1 MHRQVP
7 EFQPKRKLY
16 ARDLQS
22 LSDAARAG
30 RILPGFGIRVTT
42 SPQGTVVALARRN
55 NGGSAL
61 QDDTHPFQPFLAP
74 YYGQGDPPPSQ
85 SRTIQIRRGF
95 INDVIPQNIDEQFV
109 VPTGKGGPDPDSTAG
124 PSGRPQ
130 LFYVEVNLSPTTNS
144 AKVTSAT
151 VKQAESLPAGENS
164 DDIPSKIYLPLFYIY
179 TNSEAITSVSKL
191 QKTNANGAL
200 VVTNWDCKN
209 THRQWLWSHPS
220 SEYGWGDW

>member
-7 EFQPKRKLY
+7 EFQPKRKLF

-22 LSDAARAG
+22 LSDAARSG

-55 NGGSAL
+55 NGASF
-61 QDDTHPFQPFLAP
+61 QEDTHPFQPFMAP
-74 YYGQGDPPPSQ
+74 YFGQGNPPASQ
-85 SRTIQIRRGF
+85 SRTIKIRRGF
-95 INDVIPQNIDEQFV
+95 LNDILPQNIDAEFV
-109 VPTGKGGPDPDSTAG
+109 VPSGKGGPEPDSTGG
-124 PSGRPQ
+124 PSGQPQ

-144 AKVTSAT
+144 AKITSAT
-151 VKQAESLPAGENS
+151 VKQADNLPAQS
-164 DDIPSKIYLPLFYIY
+164 DSNDMPTKVYLPIFYIY

-191 QKTNANGAL
+191 QKTNANGTL

-209 THRQWLWSHPS
+209 IHRQWLWSHPNPDYD
-220 SEYGWGDW
+220 EW

>member
-7 EFQPKRKLY
+7 EFQPKRKLF

-55 NGGSAL
+55 NGASF
-61 QDDTHPFQPFLAP
+61 QEDTHPFQPFMAP
-74 YYGQGDPPPSQ
+74 YFGQGNPPASQ
-85 SRTIQIRRGF
+85 SRTIKIRRGF
-95 INDVIPQNIDEQFV
+95 LNDILPQNIDAEFV
-109 VPTGKGGPDPDSTAG
+109 VPSGKGGPEPDSTGG
-124 PSGRPQ
+124 PTGQPQ
-130 LFYVEVNLSPTTNS
+130 LFYVEVNLSPTSNS
-144 AKVTSAT
+144 AKITSAT
-151 VKQAESLPAGENS
+151 IKQADNLPTQPDSN
-164 DDIPSKIYLPLFYIY
+164 DMPTKVYLPIFYIY

-191 QKTNANGAL
+191 QKTNANGTL

-209 THRQWLWSHPS
+209 IHRHWLWSHPNPD
-220 SEYGWGDW
+220 YGEW

>member
-55 NGGSAL
+55 NGASF
-61 QDDTHPFQPFLAP
+61 QDDTHPFQPFMAP
-74 YYGQGDPPPSQ
+74 YFGTGNPPASQ
-85 SRTIQIRRGF
+85 ARTIKIRRGF
-95 INDVIPQNIDEQFV
+95 INEVIPQNIDEDFV
-109 VPTGKGGPDPDSTAG
+109 VPAGKGGRDPDDTGG
-124 PSGRPQ
+124 PSGSPQ
-130 LFYVEVNLSPTTNS
+130 LFFVEVALTPTTNS
-144 AKVTSAT
+144 AKVASAT
-151 VKQAESLPAGENS
+151 IKQAEELPQS
-164 DDIPSKIYLPLFYIY
+164 DYSDELPSKVHLPLFYIY
-179 TNSEAITSVSKL
+179 TNSEAVTSVSKL

-209 THRQWLWSHPS
+209 THRQWLWSHPGG
-220 SEYGWGDW
+220 EYGWGDW

>member
-7 EFQPKRKLY
+7 EFQPKRKLF

-22 LSDAARAG
+22 LSDAARSG

-55 NGGSAL
+55 NGASF
-61 QDDTHPFQPFLAP
+61 QEDTHPFQPFMAP
-74 YYGQGDPPPSQ
+74 YFGQGNPPASQ
-85 SRTIQIRRGF
+85 SRTIKIRRGF
-95 INDVIPQNIDEQFV
+95 LNDILPQNIDAEFV
-109 VPTGKGGPDPDSTAG
+109 VPSGKGGPEPDSTGG
-124 PSGRPQ
+124 PSGQPQ

-144 AKVTSAT
+144 AKITSAT
-151 VKQAESLPAGENS
+151 IKQADNLPAQS
-164 DDIPSKIYLPLFYIY
+164 DSNDMPTKVYLPIFYIY

-191 QKTNANGAL
+191 QKTNANGTL

-209 THRQWLWSHPS
+209 INRQWLWSHPNPD
-220 SEYGWGDW
+220 YGEW